1 MVSTTVTSH
10 SRLTAHKESNLD
22 GDALFS
28 LKLHRV
34 HLGTNAILATHIVD
48 AVDAASVELREGKER
63 HTVLSGSQSHQHVY
77 VSVHVLALPT
87 HALSAWSCHCQCVH

>member
-1 MVSTTVTSH
+1 MVSTTVKSH
-10 SRLTAHKESNLD
+10 SRPTAHKESNLD

-63 HTVLSGSQSHQHVY
+63 KHKHTVLSGSQS
-77 VSVHVLALPT
+77 T
-87 HALSAWSCHCQCVH
+87 NTCT